1 VPRRGARIGLAR
13 LPKSNKGDKEMSNDP
28 GWDAQAIA
36 RIAKKKWG
44 GFSQMFNPI
53 ETAMITN

>member
-1 VPRRGARIGLAR
+1 